1 MPPVPNVTDMFW
13 HTAVGA
19 RLSATVTEAEQVAV
33 LFDAS
38 VAVKVTVLEPKF
50 VQVKLFGTTD
60 TLTVPQLSVLPL
72 FTALAARV
80 AVPLAPSVT
89 DAFLHKAVGGVLS
102 VMITAAEH
110 VDVLPEASLTV
121 STTVLPGVAQV
132 NVLGVTDTRFT
143 VLQLSVLPLFTCEGV
158 IEAVPPLPKETV
170 TGWHTAEGG
179 VLSKTCTVAAQDEL
193 LLLPSVTVIITVL
206 KPTLKQV

>member
-1 MPPVPNVTDMFW
+1 MFW

-72 FTALAARV
+72 FT
-80 AVPLAPSVT
+80 
-89 DAFLHKAVGGVLS
+89 
-102 VMITAAEH
+102 
-110 VDVLPEASLTV
+110 
-121 STTVLPGVAQV
+121 
-132 NVLGVTDTRFT
+132 
-143 VLQLSVLPLFTCEGV
+143 
-158 IEAVPPLPKETV
+158 
-170 TGWHTAEGG
+170 
-179 VLSKTCTVAAQDEL
+179 
-193 LLLPSVTVIITVL
+193 
-206 KPTLKQV
+206 